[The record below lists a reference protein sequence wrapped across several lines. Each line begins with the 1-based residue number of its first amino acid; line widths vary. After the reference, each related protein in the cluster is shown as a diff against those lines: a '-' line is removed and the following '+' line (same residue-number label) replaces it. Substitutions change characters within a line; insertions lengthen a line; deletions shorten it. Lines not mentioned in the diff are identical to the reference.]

1 MGGDAVQRRFGS
13 RPLPRHELLIG
24 AAEFWPRARADIA
37 AARRRVLVQAMTF
50 EGDAVGQAVAA
61 AIRTSAAPLRRVA
74 VDDYTRWVVNDRW
87 VHTRRSRR
95 DPALQAEVRATAAM
109 FAGLEAAGVEVV
121 WTEPIRRL
129 WRDYPFRNHRKV
141 IVADDVTYVGGINFS
156 DHNFAWPDLMVRIER
171 LEAADALAA
180 DFPSLQDATSNAWRL
195 DLEGLT
201 LCALDGRRN
210 AALFALLQ
218 ARLDGARED
227 IVVVSPYLTFPF
239 ADGLVRAARRGI
251 RVTVVTPAS
260 NNKPLLHDHI
270 SALSRREG
278 FRLVRT
284 PQMSHA
290 KALMIDGA
298 IVVLGSSNFDFVSH
312 EAEAEVLAIF
322 DDAPL
327 AVALHR
333 RLIEPA
339 LASAAESAASGVSRL
354 AGLRATAALRL
365 AHGYVRTLR
374 LARKRG

>member
-1 MGGDAVQRRFGS
+1 M
-13 RPLPRHELLIG
+13 PRHELLIG
-24 AAEFWPRARADIA
+24 AAEFWLRARADIA

-61 AIRTSAAPLRRVA
+61 AIRTSVAPLRRGA

-141 IVADDVTYVGGINFS
+141 IVADDVAYVGGINFS

-171 LEAADALAA
+171 IEAADALAA
-180 DFPSLQDATSNAWRL
+180 DFPSLQDATSYAWRL

-239 ADGLVRAARRGI
+239 TDGLVRAARRGI

-327 AVALHR
+327 AVALRR

-339 LASAAESAASGVSRL
+339 LTSAAESAASGVSRL